1 MFKSRIVELRS
12 WGAQDQEDR
21 LLLEIDRKST
31 TKSITRSHKDQVAES
46 ERNSDLDVM
55 MILAGWLTWKLEK
68 AFVAIFRQRK
78 HRHRR
83 RRAGGMQGRYGRQDP
98 RFLLHEISPK

>member
-1 MFKSRIVELRS
+1 M
-12 WGAQDQEDR
+12 
-21 LLLEIDRKST
+21 
-31 TKSITRSHKDQVAES
+31 TRSHKDQVAES

-78 HRHRR
+78 HRHRQ
-83 RRAGGMQGRYGRQDP
+83 RRAGGMQGRYGRQDS